1 MLKSNL
7 IEAMK
12 TLSPK
17 EMKEFGEFVS
27 SPFFNKN
34 KNVIRLFEII
44 KKYYPELES
53 EKLSKENVYG
63 KLFPGEAYKD
73 SSIRLLMF
81 YLYELVEKFLA
92 YIKYTKSEVDYKIN
106 LLNEFND
113 RNLLK
118 DFDKMYDEVKEQI
131 DSSITRDEKF
141 YLDNFNLAGIY
152 FNYLTKV
159 HSEKYDKYMTKDN
172 IETQFHY
179 LTYNYLITVLKS
191 YAAVLNTQH
200 LLKSEFKIELFENV
214 LKNFDPALFAEAP
227 LVGIYYQVIM
237 MILKPEDE
245 KHYYDLKKLVLE
257 NEEIIGLSTL
267 SDLFINLENYGTR
280 RVRGGDNDFM
290 KENYD
295 IYKLELEKGVYKSGG
310 YMSTAFYRSIVS
322 VGCRLKDFDWLMDF
336 INRYKDEIKPE
347 LQDSIYNFCRATIEM
362 ELRNFERSLEY
373 LSKVKTDEVYLK
385 MDVRMLQC
393 RIYYELN
400 WDDSLN
406 SLLDAFRRTLAN
418 NKLLPE
424 FRKVLF
430 ANFLKFLGK
439 LNNIRHKADELD
451 LEILRK
457 NVVTEDSFMNKVW
470 ILEKIDE
477 LEKEFTGKLVHAN

>member
-1 MLKSNL
+1 
-7 IEAMK
+7 MK
-12 TLSPK
+12 TLTPK

-81 YLYELVEKFLA
+81 YLYEQVEKFLA
-92 YIKYTKSEVDYKIN
+92 YTKYTKNEVEYKIN
-106 LLNEFND
+106 LLKEFND

-118 DFDKMYDEVKEQI
+118 DFDKMYEEVKEQI
-131 DSSITRDEKF
+131 NSSEIRDEVF
-141 YLDNFNLAGIY
+141 YGDNIDLADIY
-152 FNYLTKV
+152 FSYLAKV
-159 HSEKYDKYMTKDN
+159 HSEKYDKYMTKEN

-179 LTYNYLITVLKS
+179 LTYNYLISVLKS

-200 LLKSEFKIELFENV
+200 LLKSEIKTELFENV
-214 LKNFDPALFAEAP
+214 LKNFDPTVFSAAP
-227 LVGIYYQVIM
+227 LVSIYYQVIM
-237 MILKPEDE
+237 MILKPDE
-245 KHYYDLKKLVLE
+245 VDHYYKLKKLVLN
-257 NEEIIGLSTL
+257 NEAMLGTKTFG
-267 SDLFINLENYGTR
+267 DLFVNLENYGTR
-280 RVRGGDNDFM
+280 RVRAGDNSFL

-295 IYKLELEKGVYKSGG
+295 IYKLELVKGVYKSSG

-322 VGCRLKDFDWLMDF
+322 VGCRLKDFDWLIDF
-336 INRYKDEIKPE
+336 VEKYKPEIKPE
-347 LQDSIYNFCRATIEM
+347 LRDSIYNYCKATIEM
-362 ELRNFERSLEY
+362 EIKNFEKSLEY
-373 LSKVKTDEVYLK
+373 LSKVRTDELYLK

-424 FRKVLF
+424 SRKILF
-430 ANFLKFLGK
+430 ANFLKYLGK
-439 LNNIRHKADELD
+439 INNQKHKADELD
-451 LEILRK
+451 LELIRK
-457 NVVTEDSFMNKVW
+457 TIVAEDSFMQKAW

-477 LEKEFTGKLVHAN
+477 LEKEFSGKLAHAN